1 MIKKIKTSVIHE
13 FLSYSP
19 SMILD
24 SNLKYTQLTFILA
37 SYAFP
42 KLKFNIAVNY
52 HVKEIQIIYNHS
64 F

>member
-52 HVKEIQIIYNHS
+52 HVK
-64 F
+64 